1 MTTLLKPKGI
11 LLVVSGAAGTGKGT
25 VNALLMKAHEDFV
38 YSVSATTRPPRPGEV
53 DGREYHFISKEQF
66 EEHIR
71 NDAVIEYTEYC
82 GNYYGTLKSELK
94 KLEEGKNLILEI
106 EVEGAMNIKRL
117 FPDSVTVFILPPDY
131 TTLRNRLVNR
141 GTNAADDIEN
151 RMEKALREF
160 AKVKSYDYA
169 VVNHDGRAQE
179 AADAIYEIVKS
190 EQHRVS
196 RTEGAVDRLFF
207 QTKH

>member
-25 VNALLMKAHEDFV
+25 VNALLMKEHEDFV

-94 KLEEGKNLILEI
+94 KLDEGKNLILEI

-151 RMEKALREF
+151 RMQKALREF
-160 AKVKSYDYA
+160 ATVKSYDYA
-169 VVNHDGRAQE
+169 VVNHDGQAKE
-179 AADAIYEIVKS
+179 AADAIDEIVKS

-196 RTEGAVDRLFF
+196 RTEDAVERLFF
-207 QTKH
+207 QTKN